1 MAGHGLAIAT
11 VELVQM
17 IARRVLFGLA
27 FGLGACATASAQDGW
42 PSKPVKLVVPFAAGG
57 NTDTIA
63 RLTAEHL
70 TRALSAQMVVENLT
84 GAGGMIAA
92 NAVAKAAPD
101 GYTLFVVASP
111 QFAIV
116 PAMQKVTYDPGTDFT
131 PIKNISYNG
140 FVLMVHKSFP
150 ANNLKELLD
159 WGKANADKISYASGG
174 LGSVSHLS
182 SALLFSKVGLKPK
195 HVVYRGGAPANV
207 DVLAGHVPM
216 TFSNMSDAIPHAKN
230 PDVRFF
236 AVSTAKRAP
245 QLPSVPTVA
254 EQGIPG
260 YETGAWNGLVG
271 PAGLPGAIVTRLEKA
286 LIAFLK
292 DPATQKRFDELE
304 LEPDAGTTADFAARI
319 KADIPVWADIV
330 NLAGAKRQ

>member
-1 MAGHGLAIAT
+1 
-11 VELVQM
+11 M
-17 IARRVLFGLA
+17 IEKRVLAAFALSFVFGAPLA
-27 FGLGACATASAQDGW
+27 AQEAW
-42 PSKPVKLVVPFAAGG
+42 PAKPIKIVVPFAAGG

-70 TRALSAQMVVENLT
+70 TKALSAQMVVENLT

-92 NAVAKAAPD
+92 NAVAKSAPD

-116 PAMQKVTYDPGTDFT
+116 PAMQKVTYDPVKDFT

-140 FVLMVHKSFP
+140 FALMVHRSFP
-150 ANNLKELLD
+150 ANSLKELLD
-159 WGKANADKISYASGG
+159 WGKANPDKISYASGG
-174 LGSVSHLS
+174 VGSVSHLS

-207 DVLAGHVPM
+207 DVLAGHVPIV
-216 TFSNMSDAIPHAKN
+216 FSNMSDALPHVKN
-230 PDVRFF
+230 PAVRFF

-245 QLPSVPTVA
+245 QLPDVPTVA
-254 EQGIPG
+254 EQGIAG

-271 PAGLPGAIVTRLEKA
+271 PAGLPSAIVTRLEAA
-286 LIAFLK
+286 LITFLK
-292 DPATQKRFDELE
+292 DPATQKRFDELG
-304 LEPDAGTTADFAARI
+304 LEPDTGSTADFAARI

-330 NLAGAKRQ
+330 ALAGAKRQ

>member
-1 MAGHGLAIAT
+1 
-11 VELVQM
+11 M
-17 IARRVLFGLA
+17 IEKRVLAAFALSFVFGAPLA
-27 FGLGACATASAQDGW
+27 AQEAW
-42 PSKPVKLVVPFAAGG
+42 PAKPIKIVVPFAAGG

-70 TRALSAQMVVENLT
+70 TKALSAQMVVENLT

-92 NAVAKAAPD
+92 NAVAKSAPD

-116 PAMQKVTYDPGTDFT
+116 PAMQKVTYDPVKDFT

-140 FVLMVHKSFP
+140 FALMVHRSFP
-150 ANNLKELLD
+150 ANSLKELLD
-159 WGKANADKISYASGG
+159 WGKANPDKISYASGG
-174 LGSVSHLS
+174 VGSVSHLS

-207 DVLAGHVPM
+207 DVLAGHVPIV
-216 TFSNMSDAIPHAKN
+216 FSNMSDALPHVKN
-230 PDVRFF
+230 PAVRFF

-245 QLPSVPTVA
+245 QLPDVPTVA
-254 EQGIPG
+254 EQGIAG

-271 PAGLPGAIVTRLEKA
+271 PAGLPSAIVTRLEAA
-286 LIAFLK
+286 LITFLK
-292 DPATQKRFDELE
+292 DPTTQKRFDELG
-304 LEPDAGTTADFAARI
+304 LEPDTGSTADFAARI

-330 NLAGAKRQ
+330 ALAGAKRQ

>member
-1 MAGHGLAIAT
+1 MFNKRALAALVLGLA
-11 VELVQM
+11 V
-17 IARRVLFGLA
+17 GSPLA
-27 FGLGACATASAQDGW
+27 AQEAW
-42 PSKPVKLVVPFAAGG
+42 PSKPIKIVVPFAAGG

-70 TRALSAQMVVENLT
+70 TKVLSAQLVVENLT

-116 PAMQKVTYDPGTDFT
+116 PAMQKVTYDPVKDFT

-140 FVLMVHKSFP
+140 FALMVHKSFP
-150 ANNLKELLD
+150 AKTLKELLD
-159 WGKANADKISYASGG
+159 WGKANPDKISYASGG
-174 LGSVSHLS
+174 VGSVSHLS

-207 DVLAGHVPM
+207 DVLAGHVPIV
-216 TFSNMSDAIPHAKN
+216 FSNMSDALPHVKN

-245 QLPSVPTVA
+245 QLPDVPTVA
-254 EQGIPG
+254 EQGIPRF
-260 YETGAWNGLVG
+260 ETGAWNGLVG
-271 PAGLPGAIVTRLEKA
+271 PAGLPRAIVERLEA
-286 LIAFLK
+286 SLLTFLK
-292 DPATQKRFDELE
+292 DPATQKRFDELG
-304 LEPDAGTTADFAARI
+304 LEPDTGTTAEFAARI
-319 KADIPVWADIV
+319 KADIPVWAEIV
-330 NLAGAKRQ
+330 ELAGAKRQ